1 MPVESA
7 TSIFRR
13 TAGLTA
19 GLNGTLGVPAQRRP
33 ALLVV
38 DDDEP
43 LREALRLIFEYQYDI
58 ILADSGSQALS
69 LIQRGN
75 IDVAIID
82 LRMPG
87 MSGLEFLER
96 SRALDPDIQGVILSG
111 QNTFEMARQAVRLKA
126 FDFLPKPF
134 DLHLLRQ
141 TILQAAR
148 HRAWLR
154 LERQREA
161 AVQQALARAE
171 TAAHERNLLVSLL
184 NELVPP
190 LALVL
195 QGTRTLEQEVAKGA
209 VPTEEHLRA
218 WRRQLH
224 EIAGQAALCADLA
237 ARPRPDLNAS
247 CGSEGVPASQVM
259 DNLVR
264 LLRSH
269 PSAKG
274 QMLSIRPPAIPVGL
288 FANESALLRIL
299 VNLGLN
305 ALEASP
311 SPHRVEIESWLV
323 NEPVELGP
331 TERGQGH
338 FVLRDTFRNEAPLL
352 AISVKDDGPGISPA
366 LWLSLFQSAVSTK
379 NAGTQTGLGLT
390 VIRELVTSSA
400 CALELRT
407 THGLGTTAT
416 LYVTA
421 RRLTGTP

>member
-1 MPVESA
+1 MESA

-19 GLNGTLGVPAQRRP
+19 GLSGTLGVPAQRRP

-171 TAAHERNLLVSLL
+171 TAAHERNLLISLL

-209 VPTEEHLRA
+209 VLTEEQLRT

-224 EIAGQAALCADLA
+224 EITGQAALCADLA

-269 PSAKG
+269 PSTKG
-274 QMLSIRPPAIPVGL
+274 QMLSIRPPAVPVGL
-288 FANESALLRIL
+288 FANESAILRIL

-366 LWLSLFQSAVSTK
+366 LWLSLFQSAVTTK